1 MISPSARRKIIY
13 RRNRFRIQTAPYLNL
28 LYPYCFSFPNP
39 KILKGSVQYMLQESS
54 WYMLYALDCIN
65 MSVTDIKELKQKL
78 DMLYNSLVF
87 DYVEDFSAYETDNY
101 LF

>member
-1 MISPSARRKIIY
+1 
-13 RRNRFRIQTAPYLNL
+13 
-28 LYPYCFSFPNP
+28 
-39 KILKGSVQYMLQESS
+39 MLQESS
-54 WYMLYALDCIN
+54 WYLLYALDCIN